1 MRLLHVETLQFGVYL
16 GEDIPPYAILSHT
29 WGDQEVSF
37 QEVCELQEWKAI
49 PSHCRPENPKV
60 GVIRAKP
67 GYRKIVEFIREV
79 SLYEEVKYVWI
90 DTCCIDKSSSAE
102 LQEAINSMFRWYAQ
116 ADVCYAYLSDVLMQ
130 NDGKLDSSSFRVSRW
145 FTRGWTLQEL
155 LAPKEVSFFDRKWNH
170 LLARNTDAD
179 TNGLIE
185 SITGIDQKFLR
196 GDRVELIFEAS
207 IATRM
212 SWAAHRKTTRE
223 EDMAYSLLGIFD
235 ISMPMLYGE
244 GKRAFGR
251 LQEEIMKV
259 SDDPS
264 LLAWGFTDS
273 MDPALTFRG
282 DDGRILARSPELF
295 RYCGKLRPWEKSQ
308 QLPSSFAT
316 TQKGFELRL
325 AIKLDPNHS
334 ALCYGIINCGLDS
347 EDNDDSNGSIPQH
360 QQVREYLAIPFIST
374 SAWKNQLIIG
384 EFARADWLVPQLVS
398 KAFTHG
404 ATVQT
409 IWIPRNQEIG
419 PKLHMSLITAG
430 DTLHPLLRAGY
441 SIAGVYPPEPHLD
454 GTIKYLSP
462 LLQHKSGRDLCV
474 KIYHLRRGE
483 QEYLLIYDYELRWS
497 EGVFMPYTDRN
508 GPCSVYN
515 MTGLFTLEFA
525 LAVATDKYLRN
536 RLGTAILEVD
546 RGAVNPNA
554 PF

>member
-1 MRLLHVETLQFGVYL
+1 MAT
-16 GEDIPPYAILSHT
+16 T
-29 WGDQEVSF
+29 
-37 QEVCELQEWKAI
+37 
-49 PSHCRPENPKV
+49 
-60 GVIRAKP
+60 
-67 GYRKIVEFIREV
+67 
-79 SLYEEVKYVWI
+79 
-90 DTCCIDKSSSAE
+90 
-102 LQEAINSMFRWYAQ
+102 FR
-116 ADVCYAYLSDVLMQ
+116 
-130 NDGKLDSSSFRVSRW
+130 
-145 FTRGWTLQEL
+145 QEL
-155 LAPKEVSFFDRKWNH
+155 IAPKEVFFFDRRWNH
-170 LLARNTDAD
+170 ILARNED
-179 TNGLIE
+179 TERLIE
-185 SITGIDQKFLR
+185 FITGIDQKYLR
-196 GDRVELIFEAS
+196 GGRVELIFEAS

-282 DDGRILARSPELF
+282 DDGCILARSPELF
-295 RYCGKLRPWEKSQ
+295 RYCGKLQPWERSE
-308 QLPSSFAT
+308 QLPSSFAI

-325 AIKLDPNHS
+325 AFKLDPNHS
-334 ALCYGIINCGLDS
+334 ALCYGIINCGLQGDN
-347 EDNDDSNGSIPQH
+347 NDDDESDGLMPPHEAQ
-360 QQVREYLAIPFIST
+360 EYLAIPFVST
-374 SAWKNQLIIG
+374 AAWKRQLIVG

-398 KAFTHG
+398 RAFIQD
-404 ATVQT
+404 ATIQT

-419 PKLHMSLITAG
+419 PKLHMSPITAG

-441 SIAGVYPPEPHLD
+441 SVVGVHPPEPYLD

-462 LLQHKSGRDLCV
+462 LLQIQPGRDSSV
-474 KIYHLRRGE
+474 KIYHLRQEE

-497 EGVFMPYTDRN
+497 EGVFMPYTNPR

-515 MTGLFTLEFA
+515 MVGLFNLEFA
-525 LAVATDKYLRN
+525 LAIATDRSKRDL
-536 RLGTAILEVD
+536 LGTAVLEVE